1 MRLEMSQEMLKV
13 LVVGLDN
20 SGKTSIIN
28 TLEQKLARFHALKPT
43 VSFEIRDEFK
53 ILGLPIKVWDLGG
66 QKQYRD
72 EYLSKK
78 GFIFGESNLLFFVV
92 DVQDPKRYT
101 QAVDYF
107 EKAVEFLEKI
117 ELPLKTVILL
127 HKADPEIKYKPKVQK
142 NISMLKDLFK
152 NLDKEDPRRHF
163 NVKRPFQDLTFSSTS
178 IYDRESLSKTFV
190 NGIFQILPKTQ
201 VIQEALNEFMKNS
214 GSQAVV
220 LLDENV
226 LIIGEAFSDETS
238 KNLCEISGP
247 FLSNMS
253 EKLIKYNLNPPLVL
267 EAQMSEDE
275 WLFQKPIQVEDN
287 RFYLAFLT
295 KQRTLE
301 KINKFLPRLTED
313 LSNLIKYVVS
323 PKIEE

>member
-1 MRLEMSQEMLKV
+1 MSQEMLKV

-43 VSFEIRDEFK
+43 VSFEIRDEFT
-53 ILGLPIKVWDLGG
+53 ILGLPIKIWDLGG

-72 EYLSKK
+72 EYLTKK
-78 GFIFGESNLLFFVV
+78 GFIFGESNLLFYVV

-101 QAVDYF
+101 EAVDYF
-107 EKAVEFLEKI
+107 EKAIEFLEKI
-117 ELPLKTVILL
+117 ELPLKIVVLL
-127 HKADPEIKYKPKVQK
+127 HKADPEIKHTPKFQK
-142 NISMLKDLFK
+142 NISMLKNLFK
-152 NLDKEDPRRHF
+152 KLDVQDPRRYF
-163 NVKRPFQDLTFSSTS
+163 DVERPFQKLTFSPTS
-178 IYDRESLSKTFV
+178 IYDRENLSKAFIA
-190 NGIFQILPKTQ
+190 GIFKTLPKTK

-226 LIIGEAFSDETS
+226 LIIGEAFNDETS

-247 FLSNMS
+247 LLSNMS
-253 EKLIKYNLNPPLVL
+253 EKLIKYNLNPPIVL

-275 WLFQKPIQVEDN
+275 WLFQKPIQVEN
-287 RFYLAFLT
+287 SRFYLAFLT
-295 KQRTLE
+295 KQRTLD

-313 LSNLIKYVVS
+313 LSNLIRYVVS
-323 PKIEE
+323 PE